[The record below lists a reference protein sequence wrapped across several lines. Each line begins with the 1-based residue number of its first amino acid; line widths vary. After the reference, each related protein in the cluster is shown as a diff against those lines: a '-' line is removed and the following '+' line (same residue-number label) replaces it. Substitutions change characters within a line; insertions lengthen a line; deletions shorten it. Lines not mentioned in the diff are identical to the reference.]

1 MKKTMRFVF
10 LGASGAEKRTQAP
23 ILAQG
28 KIMRLIFLGPPGA
41 GKGTQAPI
49 LAQEL
54 NIPHISTG
62 DILRKAIAQKTAL
75 GVQAQTYLEAGE
87 LVPDVL
93 IMALMRERLAQFDA
107 LGGWILDGFPRNVSQ
122 AQALDRLLQILGQS
136 HPQAVN
142 FNVATESLI
151 ARMLQRGRKDDSENV
166 IRRRLEVYQ
175 EKTTPL
181 ISFYKQR
188 RCLIDI
194 DGNLSPETVSQS
206 LREKLSLSV
215 PV

>member
-1 MKKTMRFVF
+1 MGLIF
-10 LGASGAEKRTQAP
+10 LGASEAQKRTQAP

-28 KIMRLIFLGPPGA
+28 NIMRLIFLGPPGA
-41 GKGTQAPI
+41 GKGTQAAI

-62 DILRKAIAQKTAL
+62 DLLRSAIAQKTAL
-75 GVQAQTYLEAGE
+75 GILAQAYLESGE
-87 LVPDVL
+87 LVPDAL
-93 IMALMRERLAQFDA
+93 IMAMMGKRLAEFDA
-107 LGGWILDGFPRNVSQ
+107 LGGWILDGFPRNLSQ

-151 ARMLQRGRKDDSENV
+151 ARMLQRGRKDDNENL

-181 ISFYKQR
+181 INFYKQR

-194 DGNLSPETVSQS
+194 DGNLTPEAVSQS
-206 LREKLSLSV
+206 IREKLSLAV

>member
-1 MKKTMRFVF
+1 
-10 LGASGAEKRTQAP
+10 
-23 ILAQG
+23 
-28 KIMRLIFLGPPGA
+28 MRLIFLGPPGA
-41 GKGTQAPI
+41 GKGTQAAI
-49 LAQEL
+49 LAREL

-62 DILRKAIAQKTAL
+62 DLLRSAIAQKTDL
-75 GVQAQTYLEAGE
+75 GIQAQTYLEAGE
-87 LVPDVL
+87 LVPDDL
-93 IMALMRERLAQFDA
+93 IMAMMRERLAKPDA
-107 LGGWILDGFPRNVSQ
+107 VGGWILDGFPRNLSQ
-122 AQALDRLLQILGQS
+122 ARALDRLLQILGQS
-136 HPQAVN
+136 HPQAMN

-151 ARMLQRGRKDDSENV
+151 ARMLQRGRKDDNENV

-194 DGNLSPETVSQS
+194 DGNMPLEGVSQS
-206 LREKLSLSV
+206 IREKLSLTV

>member
-1 MKKTMRFVF
+1 MRLIF
-10 LGASGAEKRTQAP
+10 LEPPGAQKRTQAA

-41 GKGTQAPI
+41 GKGTQAAI
-49 LAQEL
+49 FAQEL

-62 DILRKAIAQKTAL
+62 DILRSAYAQKTDL
-75 GVQAQTYLEAGE
+75 GVQAQAYLEAGE
-87 LVPDVL
+87 LVPDDL
-93 IMALMRERLAQFDA
+93 IMELMGERLAKPDA
-107 LGGWILDGFPRNVSQ
+107 VGGWILDGFLRNLSQ
-122 AQALDRLLQILGQS
+122 AQALDRLLQILGQP
-136 HPQAVN
+136 HPQAMN

-151 ARMLQRGRKDDSENV
+151 ARMLQRGRKDDNENV

-194 DGNLSPETVSQS
+194 DGNLPRETVSQS
-206 LREKLSLSV
+206 LREKLFLKV
-215 PV
+215 RVDQI

>member
-1 MKKTMRFVF
+1 MPCYCSDSV
-10 LGASGAEKRTQAP
+10 
-23 ILAQG
+23 
-28 KIMRLIFLGPPGA
+28 KIIFLS
-41 GKGTQAPI
+41 KG
-49 LAQEL
+49 
-54 NIPHISTG
+54 
-62 DILRKAIAQKTAL
+62 AQKTDL
-75 GVQAQTYLEAGE
+75 GIQAKTYLEAGE
-87 LVPDVL
+87 LVPDTL
-93 IMALMRERLAQFDA
+93 IMALMQERLAQSDA
-107 LGGWILDGFPRNVSQ
+107 LGGWILDGFPRNLSQ
-122 AQALDRLLQILGQS
+122 VQALERLLQILGQS

-151 ARMLQRGRKDDSENV
+151 ARMLQRGRKNDNENV

-194 DGNLSPETVSQS
+194 DGNLSPEAVSQS
-206 LREKLSLSV
+206 IREKLSLAV